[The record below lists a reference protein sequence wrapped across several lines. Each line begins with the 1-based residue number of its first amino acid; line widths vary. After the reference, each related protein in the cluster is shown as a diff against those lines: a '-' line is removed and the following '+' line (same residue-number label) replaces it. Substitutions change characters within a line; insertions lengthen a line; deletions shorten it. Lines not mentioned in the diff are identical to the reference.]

1 MSLRYEA
8 RVALKG
14 VGPIAEEK
22 QRILAIDDNADIR
35 ELIAFILRR
44 ENYEVTTASNGMAGL
59 EMIKGAKPDL
69 IILDVVMPEFSGYD
83 VLNAVRSDKSSKV
96 RDIPVLMI
104 TSKSSTDDIDQALEL
119 GATAYIVKP
128 FRPAKLVTKVKSI
141 LGEE

>member
-1 MSLRYEA
+1 M
-8 RVALKG
+8 
-14 VGPIAEEK
+14 GPIAEEK

-44 ENYEVTTASNGMAGL
+44 ENYEVSTASNGMAGL

-83 VLNAVRSDKSSKV
+83 VLEAVRSDKSSKI

>member
-1 MSLRYEA
+1 
-8 RVALKG
+8 
-14 VGPIAEEK
+14 
-22 QRILAIDDNADIR
+22 
-35 ELIAFILRR
+35 
-44 ENYEVTTASNGMAGL
+44 
-59 EMIKGAKPDL
+59 MIKGAKPDL

-128 FRPAKLVTKVKSI
+128 FRPAKLVTKVKS
-141 LGEE
+141 LLDEE

>member
-1 MSLRYEA
+1 M
-8 RVALKG
+8 
-14 VGPIAEEK
+14 GPIAEEK

-44 ENYEVTTASNGMAGL
+44 ENYEVSTASNGMAGL

-83 VLNAVRSDKSSKV
+83 VLNAVRSDKSSKI

>member
-1 MSLRYEA
+1 M
-8 RVALKG
+8 
-14 VGPIAEEK
+14 GPIAEEK

-59 EMIKGAKPDL
+59 EMIKSAKPDL

-128 FRPAKLVTKVKSI
+128 FRPAKLVTKVKS
-141 LGEE
+141 LLDAE

>member
-1 MSLRYEA
+1 MS
-8 RVALKG
+8 
-14 VGPIAEEK
+14 PIAEQK

-44 ENYEVTTASNGMAGL
+44 ENYEVSTASNGIAGL

-83 VLNAVRSDKSSKV
+83 VLNAVRSDKNSKI

-128 FRPAKLVTKVKSI
+128 FRPAKLVTKVKSL

>member
-1 MSLRYEA
+1 M
-8 RVALKG
+8 
-14 VGPIAEEK
+14 GPIAEEK

-128 FRPAKLVTKVKSI
+128 FRPAKLVTKVKS
-141 LGEE
+141 LLDAE

>member
-1 MSLRYEA
+1 MS
-8 RVALKG
+8 
-14 VGPIAEEK
+14 PIAGEK

-44 ENYEVTTASNGMAGL
+44 ENYEVSTASNGMAGL

-128 FRPAKLVTKVKSI
+128 FRPAKLVTKVKS
-141 LGEE
+141 LLDEE

>member
-1 MSLRYEA
+1 M
-8 RVALKG
+8 G
-14 VGPIAEEK
+14 VSPITAGK

-44 ENYEVTTASNGMAGL
+44 ENYEVQTAPNGIAGL
-59 EMIKGAKPDL
+59 EMIKASHQDL

-83 VLNAVRSDKSSKV
+83 VLDAVRSDKSSKV

-104 TSKSSTDDIDQALEL
+104 TSRSSTDDIDQALEL
-119 GATAYIVKP
+119 GATSYIVKP
-128 FRPAKLVTKVKSI
+128 FRPAKLVTKVKSL

>member
-1 MSLRYEA
+1 VS
-8 RVALKG
+8 
-14 VGPIAEEK
+14 PIAGEK

-44 ENYEVTTASNGMAGL
+44 ENYEVSTASNGMAGL

-128 FRPAKLVTKVKSI
+128 FRPAKLVTKVKS
-141 LGEE
+141 LLDEE